1 MPELPEVE
9 TVRRSL
15 EPQISGQTIL
25 EAAVYYGGII
35 KAPDPHTFCDRI
47 KGRRIKSVLRRGK
60 YLIFTLDLSTM
71 LVIHLRMT
79 GQLLVC
85 GREVPLKKHTHLV
98 FRLLGGQEL
107 RFIDIRKFGLV
118 YLVENDDMSAVK
130 GLHTLGPE
138 PLGEEFIW
146 GRLAEKLKKRRGTLK
161 AFLLDQSQIAGIGNI
176 YADEILFQA
185 GLHPERKPQDLKPQ
199 EVKNLYA
206 AIRFKLQEGID
217 FRGTSI
223 RDYIDAKGE
232 KGSFQNRLQVY
243 DRAGRPCMRCGQILK
258 KKVIAGRGS
267 VYCPNCQT

>member
-15 EPQISGQTIL
+15 EPQVLEQTIL
-25 EAAVYYGGII
+25 EADVYYGGII

-47 KGRRIKSVLRRGK
+47 KGRRVKSVLRRGK

-85 GREVPLKKHTHLV
+85 GREAPLKKHTHLV
-98 FRLLGGQEL
+98 FRLSGGQEL

-118 YLVENDDMSAVK
+118 YLVENNDMSAVK

-138 PLGEEFIW
+138 PLAEDFTW
-146 GRLAEKLKKRRGTLK
+146 GGLAEKLKKRRGALK